1 MSIVYNLD
9 ILKSQINDFR
19 NIIFTSQLSQSTTML
34 ILPGTNIGLETHDDA
49 DQHVIILEGNGIAIL
64 DSKTYNL
71 CPNYYIC
78 IKNGTKHDII
88 NNTNNNLKLLVIYSK
103 PLH

>member
-9 ILKSQINDFR
+9 ILKSQIDDFR

-34 ILPGTNIGLETHDDA
+34 ILPGKNIGLEIHDDA

-64 DSKTYNL
+64 DNETYNL

-78 IKNGTKHDII
+78 IKNGTEHDII